1 MRIAVISG
9 GRSSEHEVS
18 VRSGASIAEG
28 LRKAGHE
35 VVEIRVERDGRW
47 LTAGSEVAL
56 RAAGGLLEAD
66 AAFPAIHG
74 PYGEDGVLQGT
85 LEALDVPYVGAGVLA
100 SAITLDKLT
109 FKRLLAVH
117 GLPQVDFC
125 AADEEGWEA
134 RAAELGYPLWV
145 KPSRLGSSLGITKVL
160 EAGELDAAV
169 ATAREHDS
177 RVIVEAHAGGREVEC
192 SVIGHLEP
200 ESSVPGEIV
209 ANAEWYDY
217 DAKYREGGMELIV
230 PAPIPEASAERVR
243 ELAAAAFTATGCSGL
258 ARRDFFVTHAGEVLV
273 NELNTI
279 PGFTETSVFAKL
291 FEAGGIAYPELCDR
305 LVSYALERH
314 SSERALRY

>member
-1 MRIAVISG
+1 M
-9 GRSSEHEVS
+9 
-18 VRSGASIAEG
+18 RSGASIAEG